1 MPDAWMDPHLQS
13 TSIKELKLISLY
25 YFCKE
30 EDFVKEKPKLRLSN
44 NAINEVKLCWVVPIF
59 GLNSWKVRVIYPLTL
74 LRIRFRI
81 GLNLSLP
88 IAMVPYI
95 KDTEPNQ

>member
-25 YFCKE
+25 YFWKE
-30 EDFVKEKPKLRLSN
+30 EDSAKEKPKQRLLN
-44 NAINEVKLCWVVPIF
+44 NVINEVKHCWVVPIF